1 MRVRIFLAVTSGGF
15 LPSLVLAQGEPACPV
30 GDRPLESAQLKM
42 PEMRSTGETHNPQ
55 EADVVVEFIVDS
67 GGSVSAVKV
76 VRSETWPV
84 RAGGPSIPHYF
95 DKAALDQVASRRYTP
110 RTQSC
115 RGEATIRFRFEP

>member
-1 MRVRIFLAVTSGGF
+1 MRVRTFLTLTSVGL
-15 LPSLVLAQGEPACPV
+15 LPGLVLAEGEPACPV
-30 GDRPLESAQLKM
+30 GDPPLESAKLKM
-42 PEMRSTGETHNPQ
+42 PDVRSTGELHNPQ

-95 DKAALDQVASRRYTP
+95 DKAALEQLASRRYAP
-110 RTQSC
+110 RTHSC
-115 RGEATIRFRFEP
+115 RTEATIRFRSEQ